1 MNRKHFYVGLALGAA
16 LLGSCVV
23 WAQTPK
29 PTPAAS
35 KSAPAA
41 SDQISELVLANH
53 ILSMTGVLDAYG
65 HVSVRDQRNPNHF
78 LLARHLPAA
87 VITRADIAEYDADS
101 KALDGNDAGG
111 YAERFI
117 HGEIYRAR
125 PDVMAVVHCHPLDV
139 IAFGVTG
146 VPLRPLFHMAGFIG
160 DPPPIFE
167 IRNSGGMTD
176 MLIRNA
182 DLGKALAKTLAN
194 RNVVLLRGHGAV
206 VVAPSLHVVTGMAYY
221 LIENAKLQEQA
232 MRLGGGKVTYL
243 EPEEAKKAGSQDGFE
258 RAWTLW
264 KAQATA
270 K

>member
-1 MNRKHFYVGLALGAA
+1 MNRKYFCVGLALGTV
-16 LLGSCVV
+16 LLGSSVA
-23 WAQTPK
+23 WAQTAK
-29 PTPAAS
+29 RAS

-41 SDQISELVLANH
+41 SDQIGELVLANH

-78 LLARHLPAA
+78 LLTRSKPPG
-87 VITRADIAEYDADS
+87 VSTRADVVEYDFDS
-101 KALDGNDAGG
+101 KAVDGNDAGG

-125 PDVMAVVHCHPLDV
+125 ADVMAVVHSHPLDV

-160 DPPPIFE
+160 DPPPVFE
-167 IRNSGGMTD
+167 IRNAGGMTD
-176 MLIRNA
+176 MLIRNP
-182 DLGKALAKTLAN
+182 DLGKALAKTLGN

-206 VVAPSLHVVTGMAYY
+206 TVAPSLHVVVGMAYY

-232 MRLGGGKVTYL
+232 MRLGGKVTYL
-243 EPEEAKKAGSQDGFE
+243 DPEEAKKAGSQDGYE

>member
-1 MNRKHFYVGLALGAA
+1 MNRKHFCVRLALSAV
-16 LLGSCVV
+16 LLGASFA
-23 WAQTPK
+23 WTQTAK
-29 PTPAAS
+29 PAS
-35 KSAPAA
+35 KSAAA
-41 SDQISELVLANH
+41 SDQIGEVVLANH

-65 HVSVRDQRNPNHF
+65 HVSVRSQRNPNHYF
-78 LLARHLPAA
+78 LARSKPPG
-87 VITRADIAEYDADS
+87 VISPADIVEYDFDS
-101 KALDGNDAGG
+101 KAVDGNDAGG

-125 PDVMAVVHCHPLDV
+125 PDVMAVVHSHPLDV

-160 DPPPIFE
+160 DPPPVFE
-167 IRNSGGMTD
+167 IRNAGGMTD
-176 MLIRNA
+176 MLIRNP
-182 DLGKALAKTLAN
+182 DLGKALAKTLGN

-206 VVAPSLHVVTGMAYY
+206 TVAPSLHVVVGMAYY

-232 MRLGGGKVTYL
+232 MRLGGKITYL
-243 EPEEAKKAGSQDGFE
+243 DPEEAKKAGSQDGYE

>member
-1 MNRKHFYVGLALGAA
+1 MNRKHFCVELALGAV
-16 LLGSCVV
+16 LLGSSVA
-23 WAQTPK
+23 WAQTAK
-29 PTPAAS
+29 PAS
-35 KSAPAA
+35 KSAAA
-41 SDQISELVLANH
+41 VTDQIGEVVLANR

-65 HVSVRDQRNPNHF
+65 HVSVRDQRNPNHYF
-78 LLARHLPAA
+78 LARSKPPG
-87 VITRADIAEYDADS
+87 VITRADIVEYDLDS
-101 KALDGNDAGG
+101 KAVDGNDAGG

-125 PDVMAVVHCHPLDV
+125 PDVMAVVHSHPLDV

-160 DPPPIFE
+160 DPPPVFE
-167 IRNSGGMTD
+167 IRNAGGMTD
-176 MLIRNA
+176 MLIRNP
-182 DLGKALAKTLAN
+182 DLGKALAKTLGN

-206 VVAPSLHVVTGMAYY
+206 TVAPSLHVVVGMAYY

-232 MRLGGGKVTYL
+232 MRLGGKVTYL
-243 EPEEAKKAGSQDGFE
+243 DPEEAKKAGSQDGYE

>member
-1 MNRKHFYVGLALGAA
+1 MNRKHFCVGLALGAV
-16 LLGSCVV
+16 LLGSSVA
-23 WAQTPK
+23 WAQTAK
-29 PTPAAS
+29 PAS

-41 SDQISELVLANH
+41 SDQIGEVVLANH

-65 HVSVRDQRNPNHF
+65 HVSVRSQRNPNHYF
-78 LLARHLPAA
+78 LARSKPPG
-87 VITRADIAEYDADS
+87 VISPADIVEYDFDS
-101 KALDGNDAGG
+101 KAVDGNDAGG

-125 PDVMAVVHCHPLDV
+125 PDVMAVVHSHPLDV

-160 DPPPIFE
+160 DPPPVFE
-167 IRNSGGMTD
+167 IRNAGGMTD
-176 MLIRNA
+176 MLIRNP
-182 DLGKALAKTLAN
+182 DLGKALAKTLGN

-206 VVAPSLHVVTGMAYY
+206 TVAPSLHVVVGMAYY

-232 MRLGGGKVTYL
+232 MRLGGKVTYL
-243 EPEEAKKAGSQDGFE
+243 DPEEAKKAGSQDGYE

>member
-1 MNRKHFYVGLALGAA
+1 MNRKTLGVGLALGAG
-16 LLGSCVV
+16 LLGFSVV
-23 WAQTPK
+23 WAQTAK
-29 PTPAAS
+29 STPATS
-35 KSAPAA
+35 NSAAA
-41 SDQISELVLANH
+41 SDQIGEVVLANH

-65 HVSVRDQRNPNHF
+65 HVSVRSQRNPNHYF
-78 LLARHLPAA
+78 LARSRPPG
-87 VITRADIAEYDADS
+87 VITAADIVEYDFDS
-101 KALDGNDAGG
+101 KAVDGNDAGG

-125 PDVMAVVHCHPLDV
+125 ADVMAVVHSHPPDV

-160 DPPPIFE
+160 DPPPVFE
-167 IRNSGGMTD
+167 IRNAGGMTD
-176 MLIRNA
+176 MLIRNP

-206 VVAPSLHVVTGMAYY
+206 VAAPSLHVVVGMAYY

>member
-1 MNRKHFYVGLALGAA
+1 MNHKYFHIGLALAA
-16 LLGSCVV
+16 VLLGSSVA

-29 PTPAAS
+29 PTAAS
-35 KSAPAA
+35 KSPTAP
-41 SDQISELVLANH
+41 SDQIGEVVLANH

-78 LLARHLPAA
+78 LLARSKPPG
-87 VITRADIAEYDADS
+87 VITRADIVEYDLDS
-101 KALDGNDAGG
+101 KAVDGNDAGG

-125 PDVMAVVHCHPLDV
+125 PDVMAVVHSHPLDV

-167 IRNSGGMTD
+167 IRNAGGMTD
-176 MLIRNA
+176 MLIRNP

-206 VVAPSLHVVTGMAYY
+206 TVAPSLHVVVGMAYY
-221 LIENAKLQEQA
+221 LIEDARLQEQA
-232 MRLGGGKVTYL
+232 MRLGGGKITYL

>member
-1 MNRKHFYVGLALGAA
+1 MNRKYLCVGLALGAG
-16 LLGSCVV
+16 LLGSCAA
-23 WAQTPK
+23 WAQTTK
-29 PTPAAS
+29 STP
-35 KSAPAA
+35 
-41 SDQISELVLANH
+41 DQIGELVLANH
-53 ILSMTGVLDAYG
+53 ILSITGVVDAYG
-65 HVSVRDQRNPNHF
+65 HVSVRSQRNPNHF
-78 LLARHLPAA
+78 LLARSRPPG
-87 VITRADIAEYDADS
+87 VITPADIVEYDFDS
-101 KALDGNDAGG
+101 KAVDGNDTGG

-125 PDVMAVVHCHPLDV
+125 PDVMAVVHCHPPDV

-160 DPPPIFE
+160 DPPPVFE
-167 IRNSGGMTD
+167 IRNAGGMTD
-176 MLIRNA
+176 MLIRNP

-206 VVAPSLHVVTGMAYY
+206 TVAPSLHVVVGMAYY

-232 MRLGGGKVTYL
+232 MRLGGKITYL
-243 EPEEAKKAGSQDGFE
+243 DPEEAKKAGSQDGFE

>member
-1 MNRKHFYVGLALGAA
+1 MNRKHFCVGLTLCTA
-16 LLGSCVV
+16 LLSSCVV
-23 WAQTPK
+23 WAQAT
-29 PTPAAS
+29 
-35 KSAPAA
+35 KSAP
-41 SDQISELVLANH
+41 DQIGEVVLANH
-53 ILSMTGVLDAYG
+53 ILAMTGVVDAYG
-65 HVSVRDQRNPNHF
+65 HVSVRSQRNPSHF
-78 LLARHLPAA
+78 LLARSRPPG
-87 VITRADIAEYDADS
+87 VITPADIVEYDFDS
-101 KALDGNDAGG
+101 KAVDGNDAGG

-125 PDVMAVVHCHPLDV
+125 ADVMAVVHSHPLDV

-160 DPPPIFE
+160 DPPPVFE
-167 IRNSGGMTD
+167 IRNAGGMTD
-176 MLIRNA
+176 MLIRNP

-206 VVAPSLHVVTGMAYY
+206 VAAPSLHMAVGMAYY

-232 MRLGGGKVTYL
+232 IRLGGGKVTYL
-243 EPEEAKKAGSQDGFE
+243 DPEEAKQAGSQDGFE

-264 KAQATA
+264 KAQAAA

>member
-1 MNRKHFYVGLALGAA
+1 MYRKHFCVGLALGAG
-16 LLGSCVV
+16 LLGSSVTR
-23 WAQTPK
+23 AQTAK
-29 PTPAAS
+29 PAS

-41 SDQISELVLANH
+41 SDQIGEVVLANH

-65 HVSVRDQRNPNHF
+65 HVSVRNQRNPNHF
-78 LLARHLPAA
+78 LLARSKPPG
-87 VITRADIAEYDADS
+87 VITRADIVEYDLDS
-101 KALDGNDAGG
+101 KAADGNDAGG

-125 PDVMAVVHCHPLDV
+125 RDVMAVVHSHPVDV

-167 IRNSGGMTD
+167 IRNAGGMTD
-176 MLIRNA
+176 MLIRNP

-206 VVAPSLHVVTGMAYY
+206 TVAPSLHVVVGMAYY

-232 MRLGGGKVTYL
+232 MRLGGGKITYL
-243 EPEEAKKAGSQDGFE
+243 DPEEAKKAGSQDGFE

>member
-1 MNRKHFYVGLALGAA
+1 MYREHFCVGLALGAG
-16 LLGSCVV
+16 LLVSSVTR
-23 WAQTPK
+23 AQTAK
-29 PTPAAS
+29 PAS
-35 KSAPAA
+35 KSAPSA
-41 SDQISELVLANH
+41 SDQIGEVVLANH

-78 LLARHLPAA
+78 LLARSKPPG
-87 VITRADIAEYDADS
+87 VITRADIVEYDLDS
-101 KALDGNDAGG
+101 KAVDGNDAGG

-125 PDVMAVVHCHPLDV
+125 PDVMAVVHSHPVDV

-146 VPLRPLFHMAGFIG
+146 VPLRPLLHMAGFIG

-167 IRNSGGMTD
+167 IRNAGGMTD
-176 MLIRNA
+176 MLIRNP

-206 VVAPSLHVVTGMAYY
+206 TVAPSLHLVVGMAYY

-232 MRLGGGKVTYL
+232 MRLGGGKITYL
-243 EPEEAKKAGSQDGFE
+243 DPEEAKKAGSQDGFE